1 MQQDQYLVFEISN
14 KFYAVK
20 LPAVERVIRAVELIY
35 LPKAPDN
42 LLGLI
47 NMEGAII
54 PVVNIR
60 KQFNL
65 PNQEIE
71 LDNRIIISRTS
82 TRAIAFIV
90 DGVEGVIEFSQSQ
103 LDRSRQM
110 LPEMEQYI
118 GGVGELNNNAV
129 LIYKIDHLYPV
140 KEINGLYRE
149 IAKQGQA
156 NLSK

>member
-1 MQQDQYLVFEISN
+1 MQQDQYLVFEINN

-20 LPAVERVIRAVELIY
+20 LSAVERVIRAVELIH

-47 NMEGAII
+47 NMQGAII

-60 KQFNL
+60 KKFNL

-82 TRAIAFIV
+82 TRTIAFIV
-90 DGVEGVIEFSQSQ
+90 DSVEGVIDFSQDQ
-103 LDRSRQM
+103 LDRARQI

-118 GGVGELNNNAV
+118 GGVGDINSNAV
-129 LIYKIDHLYPV
+129 LIYKIDQLYPV
-140 KEINGLYRE
+140 KEVNNLYQE
-149 IAKQGQA
+149 IAEQGQA
-156 NLSK
+156 NL